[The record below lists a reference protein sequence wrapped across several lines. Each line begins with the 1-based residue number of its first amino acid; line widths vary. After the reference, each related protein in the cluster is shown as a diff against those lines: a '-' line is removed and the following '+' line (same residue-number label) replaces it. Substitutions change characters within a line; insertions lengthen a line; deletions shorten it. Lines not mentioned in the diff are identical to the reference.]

1 MKRLRIETFGSAIK
15 LKSRFQRLLDI
26 ADSDYIKLN
35 TIEFRW
41 SGPEIGWLDLEV
53 LCDGEIV
60 LQTSISSIFKPFQ
73 DLIPWLH
80 RLAESRTPC
89 SVLEFDIEG
98 FYMEICCDYLGK
110 ISRRNKY
117 EDVALFTLA
126 HDWDESLNHAY
137 FVLPVHDFIRKLY
150 YSLQDHFMKHQA
162 VFMQEWMDYEYN
174 ENCLAL
180 IEAELTCK
188 ELEKLVPRIGKRP
201 EIPLPNVDIP
211 VTEAAAF
218 CILDSITS
226 NVQENE
232 LAESDLYRWICDNW
246 IFSLPGEDESVRG
259 KRASCFMMMSDGKI
273 EYDYEWCFS
282 DAEHV
287 VHLFLERYSEYR
299 RSDNKRD
306 L

>member
-1 MKRLRIETFGSAIK
+1 
-15 LKSRFQRLLDI
+15 
-26 ADSDYIKLN
+26 
-35 TIEFRW
+35 
-41 SGPEIGWLDLEV
+41 
-53 LCDGEIV
+53 
-60 LQTSISSIFKPFQ
+60 
-73 DLIPWLH
+73 
-80 RLAESRTPC
+80 
-89 SVLEFDIEG
+89 
-98 FYMEICCDYLGK
+98 
-110 ISRRNKY
+110 
-117 EDVALFTLA
+117 
-126 HDWDESLNHAY
+126 
-137 FVLPVHDFIRKLY
+137 
-150 YSLQDHFMKHQA
+150 MKHQA

-246 IFSLPGEDESVRG
+246 VFSLPGEDESVRE

-287 VHLFLERYSEYR
+287 VHLFLERYNKYR
-299 RSDNKRD
+299 KPASKNG